1 MSFLLDTCILSKSR
15 KLSVSHYDKLRK
27 WLTTYPESSYFISAV
42 SIGEIQSG
50 ISKLKRE
57 EHTKKMILENW
68 LLSELIPRFADRILG
83 IDQHTC
89 LLWGRL
95 MGEAQNKGRPLPVI
109 DTLIAASALQHQ
121 LVLVT
126 DNIKDFQDTD
136 VPLFNPL
143 I

>member
-1 MSFLLDTCILSKSR
+1 MSYLLDTYVLSKGG
-15 KLSVSHYDKLRK
+15 KTTVPHYDKLRK
-27 WLTTYPESSYFISAV
+27 WLSTYPESSYFISV
-42 SIGEIQSG
+42 ISIGEIQSG

-57 EHTKKMILENW
+57 EHAKKMILENW
-68 LLSELIPRFADRILG
+68 LHSELIPRSTDRILG

-95 MGEAQNKGRPLPVI
+95 MGEAQSKGRILPVV

-143 I
+143 V